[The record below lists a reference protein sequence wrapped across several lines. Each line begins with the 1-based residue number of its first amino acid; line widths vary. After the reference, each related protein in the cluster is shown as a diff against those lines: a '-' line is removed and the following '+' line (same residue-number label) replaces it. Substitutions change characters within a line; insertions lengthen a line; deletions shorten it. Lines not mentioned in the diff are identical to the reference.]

1 MVQTIFQCPYAG
13 GTAVYSM
20 RNFIA
25 LFNDTIYYDDESV
38 CMQAGFNRQI
48 AASIITQSEISIV
61 PNPATDKVDIY
72 LNNAATGICE
82 IQIIN
87 SLGQVELFE
96 KINCIDKFRSINT
109 SKLSSGV
116 YTIKVKVQGSSF
128 KIVKLI
134 IAR

>member
-1 MVQTIFQCPYAG
+1 MVQTIFQCPDAG
-13 GTAVYSM
+13 AAVYSM

-38 CMQAGFNRQI
+38 CLQAGFNRQI
-48 AASIITQSEISIV
+48 AATNITTSEISVV

-72 LNNAATGICE
+72 LSNSATGICE

-109 SKLSSGV
+109 SNLVSGV
-116 YTIKVKVQGSSF
+116 YTIKVRIQDKPMRV
-128 KIVKLI
+128 IKLI